1 MKQNERLLVYAVTG
15 FLALILVVAIF
26 FGDTP
31 SPAESARESGGTSLS
46 DILNA
51 EQEPAQSASARDAAA
66 KSTTGL
72 SGPVAATFEQPLRVQ
87 APSPATLVRQKL
99 GAYSKERSDRRVT
112 VKANDGWG
120 VLAQRWLGD
129 SSRAEDI
136 QCLNEDTQVLR
147 EGQTVLVEWVDDE
160 VLLEGLAASET
171 PTLLGADA
179 PSPTA
184 SAGVPAPASSSL
196 TGVLT
201 PAIASRTDVADVAPA
216 AAAAA
221 LVLYEIQAGDSLWKI
236 LDKRFETR
244 QVPAMIERTKEL
256 NPGMDPGNLSVGK
269 KIKLPKSAQ

>member
-46 DILNA
+46 DILNV
-51 EQEPAQSASARDAAA
+51 EQEPAQSASAQDAAT

-99 GAYSKERSDRRVT
+99 GAYSKERSYRRVT

-136 QCLNEDTQVLR
+136 QCLNEDTQILR

-160 VLLEGLAASET
+160 VLLEGMAASET

-179 PSPTA
+179 PLPAA
-184 SAGVPAPASSSL
+184 SAGVPAPAASSL

-201 PAIASRTDVADVAPA
+201 PAVASRSDVAPA
-216 AAAAA
+216 AATAA

-236 LDKRFETR
+236 PDKRFETR
-244 QVPAMIERTKEL
+244 QVPGMIERTKEL
-256 NPGMDPGNLSVGK
+256 NPGRDPGNLSIGE